1 MPLLRCLPLEMHSS
15 WRMKFLYLPTVCRSE
30 LVADLGFVTVLIFVV
45 TAAEED
51 AAVEVLA
58 VGDAFE
64 LEDEVLVLADGL
76 QITRTIL
83 DIDGS
88 IDDGE
93 LRFLA
98 GKLLP
103 ASEVLAI

>member
-76 QITRTIL
+76 QIGTGCGSGLRNRS
-83 DIDGS
+83 DIRCHGS
-88 IDDGE
+88 G
-93 LRFLA
+93 RRCRC
-98 GKLLP
+98 
-103 ASEVLAI
+103 